1 MPFVYVGLGSNLGRS
16 EDCLKSAVKA
26 LEKLPETGLVCCS
39 SFYRSKPVGPQDQP
53 DYINAVAKLET
64 NLTAL
69 ELLDCLQ
76 ALEDRKGRIRTAEQW
91 GPRTLDLDLLLYG
104 DQIINEERLVV
115 PHPEMHRR
123 CFVLYPLFEISPEI
137 VIPGL
142 GPIETLL
149 EKVNDDGLQNLRID
163 E

>member
-1 MPFVYVGLGSNLGRS
+1 MPLVYVGLGSNLGRP
-16 EDCLKSAVKA
+16 EERLRNAVKA
-26 LEKLPETGLVCCS
+26 LSGLPDTTLVCCS
-39 SFYRSKPVGPQDQP
+39 SFYRSRPVGPQDQP

-64 NLTAL
+64 KLPAF

-76 ALEDRKGRIRTAEQW
+76 ALEEREGRVRTAEQW

-104 DQIINEERLVV
+104 DQIISEERLVV

-123 CFVLYPLFEISPEI
+123 SFVLYPLFEISPGI

-149 EKVNDDGLQNLRID
+149 EKVNDDGLQKLAS
-163 E
+163 